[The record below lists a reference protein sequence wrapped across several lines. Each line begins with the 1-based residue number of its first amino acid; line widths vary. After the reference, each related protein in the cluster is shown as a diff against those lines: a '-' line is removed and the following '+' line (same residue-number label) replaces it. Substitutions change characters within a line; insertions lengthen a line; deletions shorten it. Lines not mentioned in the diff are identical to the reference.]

1 MKTNKEIIR
10 GGTKMKE
17 LKKMAVEMLKEK
29 GSITMVF
36 GTDETKVVN
45 NIKSLNRMFELA
57 EFFDGVKKI
66 K

>member
-10 GGTKMKE
+10 GGIKMKE
-17 LKKMAVEMLKEK
+17 LKKVAAEMLKEK

-36 GTDETKVVN
+36 GTDEIKVVN